1 MSIHICNRDTK
12 PCIICFFLQLPFSW
26 HELFHLLAWF
36 WGPWHA
42 TEAVAFQFSHF
53 EVANRKYHAS
63 FRCTN
68 WLGDVRCTAAFPM
81 EDNELLRED
90 FSYQVGTSLLW
101 DFLCFSAQSYQT
113 VLSLSQSTELN
124 TTFLCKYFFGG
135 QCTLVSQ
142 TGDLSLFLKG

>member
-1 MSIHICNRDTK
+1 MSIHICSRDTK

-26 HELFHLLAWF
+26 HEVFHLLAWF

-42 TEAVAFQFSHF
+42 TEAVDFQFSHF

-68 WLGDVRCTAAFPM
+68 WLGDVRCTAAFPV

-101 DFLCFSAQSYQT
+101 DFLCFSVQKE
-113 VLSLSQSTELN
+113 LSNCLKSESVIWI
-124 TTFLCKYFFGG
+124 KYLHFFVSIS
-135 QCTLVSQ
+135 LVGNALRFHKQ
-142 TGDLSLFLKG
+142 GI